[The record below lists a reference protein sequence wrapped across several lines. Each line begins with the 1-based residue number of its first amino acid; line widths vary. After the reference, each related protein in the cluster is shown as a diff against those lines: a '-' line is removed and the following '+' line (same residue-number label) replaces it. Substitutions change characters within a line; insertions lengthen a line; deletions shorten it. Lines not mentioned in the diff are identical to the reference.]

1 VTKER
6 ERREGVDK
14 ERERFKI
21 KARLE
26 GRRSGT

>member
-21 KARLE
+21 KVRLE
-26 GRRSGT
+26 NRR